1 MRSEL
6 PALSRDLQRLLDDL
20 EPLQH
25 AVGQFAKAEALKAAG
40 RDLGADRAFSGWR
53 RKVSLGAGYD
63 LGRPVVVN
71 LRPAGLWTLAET
83 GRRRTRKITPR
94 DGRALR
100 TPKGLR
106 RSSTSRPSRALRT
119 VTAVERNIRDG
130 IERAAAQGMNDII
143 RKAGF

>member
-1 MRSEL
+1 VRSEL

-25 AVGQFAKAEALKAAG
+25 AVGQFAKTEALDQAA

-53 RKVSLGAGYD
+53 RKVALGAGYD
-63 LGRPVVVN
+63 LGTPVVIN
-71 LRPAGLWTLAET
+71 LRPAGLWSLAET
-83 GRRRTRKITPR
+83 GRRRTKKIKPR
-94 DGRALR
+94 NGRAVR

-106 RSSTSRPSRALRT
+106 KSSTSRPSRALRT
-119 VTAVERNIRDG
+119 ISTVEQNIGNG
-130 IERAAAQGMNDII
+130 IERAAADGMNDVI